1 MNAFLARKKETR
13 NKTCRPPAVADNKGS
28 VDDSSAAGCQ
38 CDSNISMWQY
48 VKHGMIRS
56 PRHPKGKIAMQMTRE
71 ELLNLLIKLTK

>member
-56 PRHPKGKIAMQMTRE
+56 PRHPKGKIARE